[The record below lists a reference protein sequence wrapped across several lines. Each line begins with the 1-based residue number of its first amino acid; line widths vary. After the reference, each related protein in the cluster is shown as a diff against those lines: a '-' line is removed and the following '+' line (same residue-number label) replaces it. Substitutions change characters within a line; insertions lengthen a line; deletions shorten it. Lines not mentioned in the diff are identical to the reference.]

1 VRLFFC
7 VPALAAAVSILHGQ
21 TTLKVS
27 DPVISQFEDGPP
39 VGGQKL
45 VVGESVFF
53 RFGVLG
59 YKTGEGGKVHLTGH
73 AQVFDARGVAIAP
86 VDEVAIGT
94 SLRDEDKDWKPRLH
108 SQFQLPGLAPPGTY
122 KVKFDATDE
131 QTHQSA
137 SGEAVFAVDGKNV
150 AASGALVIRGFGFF
164 HTADDETPLKVAAYR
179 AGDMVWVKFDI
190 TGYKYGE
197 QNAIDVAYDV
207 AVTAAEGRTLF
218 TQENAAVEKSQAF
231 YPQPWVPG
239 NFSLTLQP
247 NMTPGMYAVSITA
260 RDGVGN
266 QTVTEK
272 APFRVE

>member
-1 VRLFFC
+1 
-7 VPALAAAVSILHGQ
+7 
-21 TTLKVS
+21 
-27 DPVISQFEDGPP
+27 
-39 VGGQKL
+39 
-45 VVGESVFF
+45 
-53 RFGVLG
+53 
-59 YKTGEGGKVHLTGH
+59 
-73 AQVFDARGVAIAP
+73 
-86 VDEVAIGT
+86 
-94 SLRDEDKDWKPRLH
+94 
-108 SQFQLPGLAPPGTY
+108 
-122 KVKFDATDE
+122 
-131 QTHQSA
+131 
-137 SGEAVFAVDGKNV
+137 
-150 AASGALVIRGFGFF
+150 
-164 HTADDETPLKVAAYR
+164 
-179 AGDMVWVKFDI
+179 VKFDI